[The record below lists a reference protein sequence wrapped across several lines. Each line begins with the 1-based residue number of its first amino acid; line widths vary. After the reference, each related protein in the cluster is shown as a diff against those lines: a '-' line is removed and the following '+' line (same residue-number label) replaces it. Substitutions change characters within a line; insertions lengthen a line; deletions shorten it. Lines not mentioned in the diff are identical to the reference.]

1 MAYGSVHASDGDIW
15 ALVERQHG
23 VVSHRQ
29 LLGLG
34 LSPAAVK
41 HRIAAGRLFGV
52 HRGVYAVGRPQLG
65 PHGLWTAAVLAC
77 GSGAVLSH
85 LSALCLWGLW
95 TASAAP
101 IEVSVPV
108 ARRGHRPGLIVHRR
122 RAAALEDATSREGVP
137 LTAVTRTIIDV
148 APRIGAAR
156 LERIVGEADKLGL
169 SDPEQIRA
177 AAARA
182 PRLPGSAIVRRRLD
196 LRTFRLTESEL
207 ERRFL
212 SLVGRAGIDRP
223 ETGARIGGHKVDFL
237 WPRLGLV
244 VETDGLRYH
253 RTAAQQTVDRRRD
266 QRLTEAGLTLLRF
279 THAQVRYER
288 DEVERTL
295 RAVVS
300 RLTTE

>member
-52 HRGVYAVGRPQLG
+52 HRGVYAVGGPQLG
-65 PHGLWTAAVLAC
+65 SHGLWTATVLAC

-85 LSALCLWGLW
+85 LSPLCLWGLW

-108 ARRGHRPGLIVHRR
+108 ARRGHRAGLLVHRR
-122 RAAALEDATSREGVP
+122 RAAALEDFTSREGVP

-148 APRIGAAR
+148 APG
-156 LERIVGEADKLGL
+156 
-169 SDPEQIRA
+169 S
-177 AAARA
+177 A
-182 PRLPGSAIVRRRLD
+182 PPGSSGSSVRPTSSGSATRSRSGPP
-196 LRTFRLTESEL
+196 RH
-207 ERRFL
+207 
-212 SLVGRAGIDRP
+212 VRP
-223 ETGARIGGHKVDFL
+223 GF
-237 WPRLGLV
+237 P
-244 VETDGLRYH
+244 
-253 RTAAQQTVDRRRD
+253 AA
-266 QRLTEAGLTLLRF
+266 
-279 THAQVRYER
+279 
-288 DEVERTL
+288 
-295 RAVVS
+295 
-300 RLTTE
+300 